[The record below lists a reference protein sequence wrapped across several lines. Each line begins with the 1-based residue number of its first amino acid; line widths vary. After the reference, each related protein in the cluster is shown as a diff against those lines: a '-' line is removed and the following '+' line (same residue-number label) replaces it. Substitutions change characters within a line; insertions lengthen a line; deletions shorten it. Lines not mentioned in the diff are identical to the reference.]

1 MDILEGIVERIT
13 FYSDETGYTV
23 LRIKPNR
30 INQGLLGKDGL
41 ATVIGTLPEIQP
53 GESVRLSGQWASHK
67 EYGNQFRAE
76 AVEQVAPATVEGLK
90 RYLGSGLIK
99 GVGPVTAGRIV
110 AQFGL
115 ETLALLD
122 TTPERL
128 LEVPGVGKYR
138 TTLISRAWVEQKQ
151 IKEVMLF
158 LQSHRVN
165 TTLAVR
171 IYKMY
176 GDAAIEQVKA
186 NPYRLAQDIY
196 GIGFKTADQIALSMG
211 VPFTSPNRIAAGVIH
226 TLNTFSEE
234 GHTYAPRAELVSKT
248 AALLEVPV
256 EDCEQ
261 AVETLRVN
269 EQVMVDML
277 LPNAANQTAVEA
289 VYLPA
294 FWHSERGIAGRLKGM
309 LRSPKSRVSG
319 KAGVTIEAHHLTE
332 QQQNSV
338 TTALSSKVSILTGG
352 PGTGKTTTLKAV
364 IDTLDAR
371 SATYALAS
379 PTGRAA
385 KRLSEATGKEA
396 STIHRLLGF
405 KPPTGFVHD
414 EANPLDV
421 DMLIIDEASMLDLIL
436 FYNILKALTLDTH
449 LLLVGDVDQLPS
461 VGAGDVLRDLIR
473 SDQLPVTRLNA
484 IFRQTEGSL
493 IIQNAHRINQ
503 GKMPDLSNKE
513 QDFFLFTVEAP
524 DAAADLLVDVVK
536 ERIPRRFGLD
546 AVHDVQVLSPMHRGT
561 VGVGTLN
568 ERLQEALNPAASS
581 DERLIMGRRFRVG
594 DKVIQMRNNYDKE
607 VFNGDMGRIERIDF
621 VDQVV
626 RVQFDGRSID
636 YDFADVPELSLA
648 YAISVHRSQGS
659 EYTAVVI
666 PVLTQHYLMLQ
677 RNLLYTAITRAKKLV
692 VLVGSRKAIA
702 IAVRNDKV
710 LHRYTGL
717 TWRLR
722 T

>member
-30 INQGLLGKDGL
+30 VNNGLLGKDGL
-41 ATVIGTLPEIQP
+41 ATVVGTLPEIQP

-67 EYGNQFRAE
+67 DYGNQFRAE
-76 AVEQVAPATVEGLK
+76 AVEQIAPATVEGLK

-110 AQFGL
+110 EQFGL
-115 ETLALLD
+115 ETLTLLD

-128 LEVPGVGKYR
+128 REVPGVGKHR
-138 TTLISRAWVEQKQ
+138 TTLISRAWIEQKQ

-234 GHTYAPRAELVSKT
+234 GHTYAPRAELVPKT
-248 AALLEVPV
+248 AVLLEVPINA
-256 EDCEQ
+256 CEK
-261 AVETLRVN
+261 AVETLRADQ
-269 EQVMVDML
+269 QVMVEV
-277 LPNAANQTAVEA
+277 LPKATDETDVEA
-289 VYLPA
+289 IYLPT
-294 FWHSERGIAGRLKGM
+294 FWHSERGVAGRLKAM
-309 LRSPKSRVSG
+309 IRAPASRLAG
-319 KAGVTIEAHHLTE
+319 KTGITVEAHQLTE
-332 QQQNSV
+332 QQQSSV
-338 TTALSSKVSILTGG
+338 VTALSSKVSILTGG

-364 IDTLDAR
+364 IQALDAR
-371 SATYALAS
+371 SASYALAS

-405 KPPTGFVHD
+405 KPPAGFVHD
-414 EANPLDV
+414 ESNPLDV

-436 FYNILKALTLDTH
+436 FYNILKALTPDTH

-473 SDQLPVTRLNA
+473 SDQVPVTRLDA
-484 IFRQTEGSL
+484 IFRQAEGSL
-493 IIQNAHRINQ
+493 IIQNAHRVNQ

-513 QDFFLFTVEAP
+513 QDFFLFAVEEP
-524 DAAADLLVDVVK
+524 ETAADLLVEVVK
-536 ERIPRRFGLD
+536 ERIPRRFGFD
-546 AVHDVQVLSPMHRGT
+546 PINDIQVLSPMHRGT

-568 ERLQEALNPAASS
+568 ERLQEALNPADSSS
-581 DERLIMGRRFRVG
+581 DHLIMGRRLRVG

-607 VFNGDMGRIERIDF
+607 VFNGDMGRIESIDF
-621 VDQVV
+621 VDQLM
-626 RVQFDGRSID
+626 RVLFDGRSVE
-636 YDFADVPELSLA
+636 YDFADVPELTLA

-659 EYTAVVI
+659 EYAAVVI

-677 RNLLYTAITRAKKLV
+677 RNLLYTAMTRARKLV
-692 VLVGSRKAIA
+692 VLVGTRKAIA

-717 TWRLR
+717 AWRLGH
-722 T
+722 